1 MGDVEILRI
10 VVRENLSEDM
20 IDLLVHDVM
29 EITES
34 LMDTS
39 SSDAQLA
46 ATSMEKIDHKHST
59 AHKSHPRHP
68 HKYHSLEPGSGTKPT
83 GYAKQC

>member
-46 ATSMEKIDHKHST
+46 ATSLEKIDHKHSS
-59 AHKSHPRHP
+59 AHKHPIRHP
-68 HKYHSLEPGSGTKPT
+68 HKHHSLAPGSGVTPT
-83 GYAKQC
+83 GYNKQC